1 MRSVLLALLSV
12 SLLFFFPAEAATE
25 SKYPNILILYADDLG
40 FGDLQ
45 CYHPESKIPTP
56 NLDKLASEGMRF
68 LDGHSSSGICTPSRY
83 ALLTGRHHWRKFYG
97 IVNAFG
103 DSVFSPERLTM
114 PEMLQ
119 ANGYRTAAI
128 GKWHLGWNWTAIRK
142 PDAKQVGEGRRKS
155 WGPEAFDWSKAV
167 PNGPLDHGFD
177 HYFGDTVINFPPYA
191 WIEDD
196 KLVKAPTALMDTS
209 KWKKIK
215 EGGWECR
222 PGPMTDDW
230 DPYENIPTTTAKG
243 VEYIKKQKDSENPFF
258 LYFAFPSPHAPIIPN
273 DEFDG
278 KSEAGPYGD
287 FVYET
292 DDACGRLLRALE
304 ESGQAD
310 NTVVIFT
317 ADNGPEKYAYARD
330 EKFGHWSAHPL
341 RGLKRDIYEGGHH
354 VPFIVKWPGVT
365 EGGSVSNALVSQ
377 IDIMATVAGAVGSE
391 LPKDAAEDSHD
402 MMPVLK
408 GEDVAIRTSHIH
420 NTREES
426 WAIRVG
432 DWLLV
437 VGKNGYHSKVDPKWE
452 ERRGYPA
459 DNEADVELYNLAKD
473 IGQKNDLAGKHPDKV
488 AELKKLLTTIREQ
501 GHSAP
506 RLASE

>member
-1 MRSVLLALLSV
+1 
-12 SLLFFFPAEAATE
+12 
-25 SKYPNILILYADDLG
+25 
-40 FGDLQ
+40 
-45 CYHPESKIPTP
+45 
-56 NLDKLASEGMRF
+56 
-68 LDGHSSSGICTPSRY
+68 
-83 ALLTGRHHWRKFYG
+83 
-97 IVNAFG
+97 
-103 DSVFSPERLTM
+103 
-114 PEMLQ
+114 
-119 ANGYRTAAI
+119 
-128 GKWHLGWNWTAIRK
+128 
-142 PDAKQVGEGRRKS
+142 
-155 WGPEAFDWSKAV
+155 
-167 PNGPLDHGFD
+167 
-177 HYFGDTVINFPPYA
+177 
-191 WIEDD
+191 
-196 KLVKAPTALMDTS
+196 MDTS

-222 PGPMTDDW
+222 PGPMTADW

-243 VEYIKKQKDSENPFF
+243 VEYIKKQKGSEKPFF

-287 FVYET
+287 FVCET

-304 ESGQAD
+304 DSGLAD

-365 EGGSVSNALVSQ
+365 EGGSVSDALVSQ
-377 IDIMATVAGAVGSE
+377 IDIMATVAGGSE

-420 NTREES
+420 NTREEC

-437 VGKNGYHSKVDPKWE
+437 VGKSGYHSKVDPKWE
-452 ERRGYPA
+452 ERRGYTT
-459 DNEADVELYNLAKD
+459 DNKADVELYNLAED

-488 AELKKLLTTIREQ
+488 AELKNLLTTIREQ

-506 RLASE
+506 RLAGE